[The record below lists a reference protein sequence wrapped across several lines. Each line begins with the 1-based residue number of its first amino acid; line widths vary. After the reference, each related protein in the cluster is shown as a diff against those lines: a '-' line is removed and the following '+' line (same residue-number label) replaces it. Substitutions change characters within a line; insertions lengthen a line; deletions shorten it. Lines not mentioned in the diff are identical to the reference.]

1 MPWSTVNRLD
11 QRTTAG
17 ARAINEAYC
26 AFPVPGCER
35 NTISADLAGVSIRGI
50 SEQKQAFLKVCLYVT
65 VELEALPDT
74 ARFLT
79 ASF

>member
-1 MPWSTVNRLD
+1 MRGSTVNRLD

-17 ARAINEAYC
+17 AGAINEAYC
-26 AFPVPGCER
+26 AFPVSGCER

-50 SEQKQAFLKVCLYVT
+50 PEQTQAFLKVCLHVT
-65 VELEALPDT
+65 VELEALLDT